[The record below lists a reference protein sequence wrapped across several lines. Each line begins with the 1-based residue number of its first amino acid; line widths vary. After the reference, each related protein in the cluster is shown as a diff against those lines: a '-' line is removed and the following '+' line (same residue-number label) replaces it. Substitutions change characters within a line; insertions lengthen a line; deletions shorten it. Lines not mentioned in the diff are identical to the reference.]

1 MRQVLLMCCLL
12 LSFASLGQKRGYFI
26 FSGTIQDVE
35 TKAPLEG
42 ASVLFSGLSIGA
54 RTDSSGH
61 FSVTLP
67 SRSYQM
73 VYRSLGYKFKTGRID
88 LKENAQ
94 VRIFL
99 EKSEQILGLR

>member
-1 MRQVLLMCCLL
+1 MRYAVLVGLLMISCAT
-12 LSFASLGQKRGYFI
+12 FGQKRGYFI
-26 FSGTIQDVE
+26 FSGSIQDLE

-67 SRSYQM
+67 SRSYQI
-73 VYRSLGYKFKTGRID
+73 VFRSLGYKFKTARID
-88 LKENAQ
+88 LKENADMT
-94 VRIFL
+94 VFL
-99 EKSEQILGLR
+99 ESRTDIR